1 MKFFMF
7 DLTVDQYEDFFLPVR
22 DKVQVIILLMKL
34 IKCML
39 VTPKVETQKS
49 PYYMILKVSKMSRL
63 FLFSP
68 TKHFSI
74 SFPFTVIEDESTL
87 KFKSRNLDSINSK
100 TTSDVIGFFN
110 EQKIIL
116 SSSIYDFIVPI
127 DELSVD
133 EPGTWQ
139 FIKELLLFEEGYIRY
154 DHDEEHKDGNRHPLH
169 HLDIF
174 YSSNPTFKIGLKS
187 GYVQQELLD
196 LLDID
201 TDCKYLY

>member
-1 MKFFMF
+1 MF

>member
-7 DLTVDQYEDFFLPVR
+7 DLTVDQYEDFFPPVR